1 MRQSWIITT
10 VAGTGIAGFAGDGGP
25 AERARLNGPFDVGFD
40 AAGNLYFSDTFN
52 HRARLN
58 EPYGIALDK
67 AGNLYIADRH
77 NHCVRRVDAAGHI
90 TTFAGDGTAGFGG
103 DGGPAAAA
111 RMVEPNGLAL
121 DPACTRLFIAD
132 VGDHRV
138 RVVDLATG
146 TIATFAGTGAAVHSG
161 DGGPAVAA
169 GIHGARAV
177 KVAADGAVY
186 ILERQGSTLRRVD
199 PHTGTI
205 TTIAGTG
212 MRGYAGDGGP
222 ALAAVFDAPKEF
234 ALDRDGNPLVVDTEN
249 HAIRR
254 IDLARGI
261 VVTIAGGRRGPEAL
275 SGRRRGEEVA
285 DRGNQRPRIV
295 SLHGVAGR
303 GDRDVAALR
312 QAARQGDGVLF
323 EEHVAVAAAHDQGRA
338 EDPGEPLGKPAAFGK
353 MRLPVEA
360 LKAPPVV
367 FPAPAAV
374 RHPAQIVH
382 QAPAQDLR
390 VAPRI
395 EGKRP
400 RDDGLERGRFG
411 DVVDKRADAPRS
423 RTPHLRPGID
433 DDQRGKPFGI
443 MDRKGKRVD
452 GPHRLSDQDRAVEAE
467 LVGKAQDILALRRD
481 RIVGLRIPIAVAVA
495 ALIERQAVIV
505 RAQCQATQIPGMRIE
520 RPAMQKQHRRQSRPA
535 PIEIVQV
542 ERADPPVAGVR
553 QHHLGKVETG
563 ARRGRPQVLAILL
576 GGQAH
581 GRAAP
586 SRIAAAL

>member
-261 VVTIAGGRRGPEAL
+261 VVTIAGGRRGSGGDGGPAEAAGL
-275 SGRRRGEEVA
+275 
-285 DRGNQRPRIV
+285 DRP
-295 SLHGVAGR
+295 HGVAVGPDGAIYI
-303 GDRDVAALR
+303 GDTNNHRIRKLT
-312 QAARQGDGVLF
+312 
-323 EEHVAVAAAHDQGRA
+323 
-338 EDPGEPLGKPAAFGK
+338 
-353 MRLPVEA
+353 
-360 LKAPPVV
+360 
-367 FPAPAAV
+367 
-374 RHPAQIVH
+374 
-382 QAPAQDLR
+382 
-390 VAPRI
+390 PR
-395 EGKRP
+395 P
-400 RDDGLERGRFG
+400 
-411 DVVDKRADAPRS
+411 
-423 RTPHLRPGID
+423 
-433 DDQRGKPFGI
+433 
-443 MDRKGKRVD
+443 
-452 GPHRLSDQDRAVEAE
+452 
-467 LVGKAQDILALRRD
+467 
-481 RIVGLRIPIAVAVA
+481 
-495 ALIERQAVIV
+495 
-505 RAQCQATQIPGMRIE
+505 
-520 RPAMQKQHRRQSRPA
+520 
-535 PIEIVQV
+535 
-542 ERADPPVAGVR
+542 
-553 QHHLGKVETG
+553 
-563 ARRGRPQVLAILL
+563 
-576 GGQAH
+576 
-581 GRAAP
+581 
-586 SRIAAAL
+586 